1 MKNELSGYIKESLI
15 SILPRVFSGIAT
27 NAFVFEDFIRR
38 VEEQKLKES
47 IDETDL
53 KQLLLILF
61 EAGYIGHLVEGRG
74 GKVSVLFKYRNP
86 SVTIDYSQRFLIHR
100 GIQKGLGVKL

>member
-1 MKNELSGYIKESLI
+1 M
-15 SILPRVFSGIAT
+15 
-27 NAFVFEDFIRR
+27 RR
-38 VEEQKLKES
+38 VEEQKLKEA

-74 GKVSVLFKYRNP
+74 GKASVLFKYRNP
-86 SVTIDYSQRFLIHR
+86 SMTIDYSQRFLIHR